1 MKELTYSEALREALI
16 EEMTRDPLVFVMGEE
31 VAHWGRAGGVFRVTE
46 GLVDMFGDD
55 RIRDTPLTEAGI
67 VGVALGAA
75 IAGMRP
81 VAEIMYMDFLTLP
94 MDQLVNQAAKVR
106 YMFGGKAKVPLVVR
120 TQGGAGRGMAAQHS
134 QSLEAWFVHIPG
146 LKVAMPSNPADAKG
160 LLKTAI
166 RDDNPVIF
174 MEHKQLYTMKGPVP
188 EGDVAIPFGQAAIR
202 REGTDCT
209 FVGTHMEVQH
219 GLEAAEQLEKDG
231 ISLEVI
237 DPRTVHPLDI
247 DTIVESVKKT
257 GRLVIAHEANE
268 RAGVGAEIVAQVVE
282 KAFDYLDAPPK
293 RVCGKNTPIPYNAN
307 LEALAIPS
315 VAEIVQA
322 VKASV

>member
-1 MKELTYSEALREALI
+1 MRELMYSEALREALI

-31 VAHWGRAGGVFRVTE
+31 IAHWGRDGGVFRVTE
-46 GLVDMFGDD
+46 GLTGMFGEE
-55 RIRDTPLTEAGI
+55 RVRNTPLSEAGI

-81 VAEIMYMDFLTLP
+81 VAEIMYVDFLTLP
-94 MDQLVNQAAKVR
+94 MDQLVNQAAKAR
-106 YMFGGKAKVPLVVR
+106 YMFGGKAKVPMVVR
-120 TQGGAGRGMAAQHS
+120 TQGGAGRGNAAQHS
-134 QSLEAWFVHIPG
+134 QSLEAWFMHVPG
-146 LKVAMPSNPADAKG
+146 LKVVMPSTPADAKG

-174 MEHKQLYTMKGPVP
+174 IEHKMLYTSKGMVP
-188 EGDVAIPFGQAAIR
+188 DGEVAIPFGQAAIR

-219 GLEAAEQLEKDG
+219 GLEAAEELAKDG

-237 DPRTVHPLDI
+237 DPRTLHPLDI
-247 DTIVESVKKT
+247 DTIIASVKKT
-257 GRLVIAHEANE
+257 GRLVIAHEANQ
-268 RAGVGAEIVAQVVE
+268 RCGYGAEIVAQVVDQ
-282 KAFDYLDAPPK
+282 AFDYLDAPPK
-293 RVCGKNTPIPYNAN
+293 RVCGKNTPIPYNGN

-322 VKASV
+322 VRASV

>member
-31 VAHWGRAGGVFRVTE
+31 VARWGRAGGVFRVTE
-46 GLVDMFGDD
+46 GLVDMFGEE

-75 IAGMRP
+75 VAGMRP

-94 MDQLVNQAAKVR
+94 MDQIVNQAAKVR
-106 YMFGGKAKVPLVVR
+106 YMFGGKAKVPMVIR

-134 QSLEAWFVHIPG
+134 QSLEAWFMHVPG
-146 LKVAMPSNPADAKG
+146 LKVAMPSTPADAKG

-174 MEHKQLYTMKGPVP
+174 IEHKQLYTMKGQVP
-188 EGDVAIPFGQAAIR
+188 EGDVAIPFGQASIR
-202 REGTDCT
+202 REGTHCT
-209 FVGTHMEVQH
+209 FVGTHQEVQH
-219 GLEAAEQLEKDG
+219 GLDAADQLGKDG

-237 DPRTVHPLDI
+237 DPRTLHPLDI
-247 DTIVESVKKT
+247 DMIIASVKKT
-257 GRLVIAHEANE
+257 GRLVIAHEANQ
-268 RAGVGAEIVAQVVE
+268 RCGYGAEIVAQVVDQ
-282 KAFDYLDAPPK
+282 AFDYLDAPPK
-293 RVCGKNTPIPYNAN
+293 RVCGKNTPIPYNGN
-307 LEALAIPS
+307 LESLAIPS